1 MLPAGDTAGLSV
13 LDTPYNSGREHSAL
27 SCSRMMAQ
35 WSETEWFDQAM
46 QLVEGGGGSA
56 IIKAGNVAS
65 QTVSAHPSQHNLP
78 F

>member
-27 SCSRMMAQ
+27 SCSQMMTQ

-46 QLVEGGGGSA
+46 QLGEAV
-56 IIKAGNVAS
+56 
-65 QTVSAHPSQHNLP
+65 PSLKLAMWLHRLFLP
-78 F
+78 TQPA